1 MTMSLKNN
9 SAMTT
14 LRWPTRANSQWA
26 LWPGTL
32 SFCLVSLQFF
42 SLAVVLG
49 SLCFPYFQHFTF
61 TFVSWVCLFLLLHHF
76 CDCSISLL
84 QHFPVHLFNVSCV
97 FFRFLHHFWVCTVWP
112 FASPCRPLYSTHNI
126 VLFFFFFGFFQNKIF
141 YPTFRAGDDILFNTV
156 FALNSLLA
164 EV

>member
-1 MTMSLKNN
+1 MTMSWKNN

-14 LRWPTRANSQWA
+14 LRWPTRAKSQWA

-32 SFCLVSLQFF
+32 LFFLVSLQFF

-84 QHFPVHLFNVSCV
+84 HLFKVSCV
-97 FFRFLHHFWVCTVWP
+97 FLFFCIIFWVCTDWP
-112 FASPCRPLYSTHNI
+112 FASPCRPLYSTQNS
-126 VLFFFFFGFFQNKIF
+126 VFLFCFGFLQNKIF
-141 YPTFRAGDDILFNTV
+141 YPAFTARDDILFNTV
-156 FALNSLLA
+156 FALNLLA